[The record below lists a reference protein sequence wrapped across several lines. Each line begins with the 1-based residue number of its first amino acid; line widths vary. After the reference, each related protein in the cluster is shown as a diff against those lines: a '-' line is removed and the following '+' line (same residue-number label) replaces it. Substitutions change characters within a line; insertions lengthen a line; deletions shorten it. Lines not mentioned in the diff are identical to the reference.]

1 MGVVWGLF
9 VRVICNCKETPRGL
23 DETCEAKIEIN
34 IIPILLIDLSHASV
48 KCHS

>member
-1 MGVVWGLF
+1 MVWGLF